1 MYTCGITAPWFLKKL
16 PHGEKFNGGKKSTK
30 LRKVLYSSG
39 FRASKPSLTQTYTT
53 ACIQAVG
60 TDVDC
65 GSVNGAQD

>member
-53 ACIQAVG
+53 ACI
-60 TDVDC
+60 
-65 GSVNGAQD
+65 